1 MGMGKKGSILIA
13 IGLLLLA
20 AALLLTLYNIWDAH
34 RADVAAQT
42 AVRALKEMI
51 PKPGT
56 EPAREHGTV
65 SPEPVLPDSRK
76 QTGEG
81 SQRESEGQTGE
92 EADAKFR
99 AQTGMKSNGEGLIKS
114 SRPSPER
121 SKSKTRGNIPQ
132 SVPEKTEA
140 QTETEDG
147 FKESSKRLT
156 INNFFPDATREREM
170 PRKNL
175 NGYPY
180 IGVLDVDSLE
190 LSLPVMDNWD
200 YDRLTIS
207 PCRFA
212 GNVYQDN
219 LVICAHNYAHH
230 FTPLKYVPI
239 GTEIKFTDMEGT
251 TFRYAVS
258 SFETI
263 GPNDV
268 EGMITGDWDLTLFTC
283 NTSGQT
289 RCAIRCLRIE

>member
-1 MGMGKKGSILIA
+1 MRKKGSILIA

-42 AVRALKEMI
+42 AVQALKEMI
-51 PKPGT
+51 PTLRTAPEQERQLG
-56 EPAREHGTV
+56 
-65 SPEPVLPDSRK
+65 SPEAVLPDSR
-76 QTGEG
+76 
-81 SQRESEGQTGE
+81 E
-92 EADAKFR
+92 EAGEDIQRDAEGE
-99 AQTGMKSNGEGLIKS
+99 TGMKSQREALMKS
-114 SRPSPER
+114 
-121 SKSKTRGNIPQ
+121 
-132 SVPEKTEA
+132 TEA
-140 QTETEDG
+140 TWGNSEREIPESPSEKAPEQSEAELRTESEDG
-147 FKESSKRLT
+147 AKEATKRLT
-156 INNFFPDATREREM
+156 INHFFAEIPRDREM
-170 PRKNL
+170 PTKLL
-175 NGYPY
+175 NGYQY

-190 LSLPVMDNWD
+190 LSLPVMDRWD
-200 YDRLTIS
+200 YERLKVS

-239 GTEIKFTDMEGT
+239 GTEVKFTDMEGN

-268 EGMITGDWDLTLFTC
+268 EGMVNGDWDLTLFTC

-289 RCAIRCLRIE
+289 RCAIRCDRIQ

>member
-1 MGMGKKGSILIA
+1 MRKKGSILIA

-42 AVRALKEMI
+42 AVQALKEMI
-51 PKPGT
+51 PTLRTAPEQERQPG
-56 EPAREHGTV
+56 
-65 SPEPVLPDSRK
+65 SPEAVLPDSREE
-76 QTGEG
+76 TEGAGEDI
-81 SQRESEGQTGE
+81 QRESEGE
-92 EADAKFR
+92 
-99 AQTGMKSNGEGLIKS
+99 TGMKSKREALMKS
-114 SRPSPER
+114 TEPS
-121 SKSKTRGNIPQ
+121 RGNSEREIPE
-132 SVPEKTEA
+132 SLPEKVPEQSQADPRTES
-140 QTETEDG
+140 EDG
-147 FKESSKRLT
+147 AKEATKRLT
-156 INNFFPDATREREM
+156 INHFFAEIPQDREM
-170 PRKNL
+170 PTKLL
-175 NGYPY
+175 NGYQY

-190 LSLPVMDNWD
+190 LSLPVMDRWD
-200 YDRLTIS
+200 YERLKVS

-239 GTEIKFTDMEGT
+239 GTEVKFTDMEGN

-268 EGMITGDWDLTLFTC
+268 EGMVNGDWDLTLFTC

-289 RCAIRCLRIE
+289 RCAIRCDRIHTNS

>member
-1 MGMGKKGSILIA
+1 MRKKGSILIA

-42 AVRALKEMI
+42 AVQALKEMI
-51 PKPGT
+51 PTLRTAPEQERQPG
-56 EPAREHGTV
+56 
-65 SPEPVLPDSRK
+65 SPEAVLPDSREEA
-76 QTGEG
+76 GEDI
-81 SQRESEGQTGE
+81 QRESEGE
-92 EADAKFR
+92 
-99 AQTGMKSNGEGLIKS
+99 TGMKSKREALMKS
-114 SRPSPER
+114 TEPS
-121 SKSKTRGNIPQ
+121 RGNSEREIPESLQEKAPEQ
-132 SVPEKTEA
+132 SQAEHRTES
-140 QTETEDG
+140 EDG
-147 FKESSKRLT
+147 AKEATKRLT
-156 INNFFPDATREREM
+156 INHFFAEIPQDREM
-170 PRKNL
+170 PTKLL
-175 NGYPY
+175 NGYQY

-190 LSLPVMDNWD
+190 LSLPVMDCWD
-200 YDRLTIS
+200 YERLKVS

-239 GTEIKFTDMEGT
+239 GTEVKFTDMEGN

-268 EGMITGDWDLTLFTC
+268 EGMVNGDWDLTLFTC

-289 RCAIRCLRIE
+289 RCAIRCDRIQ

>member
-1 MGMGKKGSILIA
+1 MRKKGSILIA

-42 AVRALKEMI
+42 AVQALKEMI
-51 PKPGT
+51 PTLRTAPEQERQPG
-56 EPAREHGTV
+56 
-65 SPEPVLPDSRK
+65 SPGAVLPDSREEA
-76 QTGEG
+76 GEDI
-81 SQRESEGQTGE
+81 QREAEGE
-92 EADAKFR
+92 
-99 AQTGMKSNGEGLIKS
+99 TGMKSKREALMKSAEASRGNSEREILKS
-114 SRPSPER
+114 S
-121 SKSKTRGNIPQ
+121 
-132 SVPEKTEA
+132 PEKAPEQSEAEPRTES
-140 QTETEDG
+140 EDDA
-147 FKESSKRLT
+147 KEATKRLT
-156 INNFFPDATREREM
+156 INLFFAEIPQDREM
-170 PRKNL
+170 PTKML
-175 NGYPY
+175 NGYQY

-190 LSLPVMDNWD
+190 LSLPVMDRWD
-200 YDRLTIS
+200 YERLKVS

-239 GTEIKFTDMEGT
+239 GTEVKFTDMEGN

-268 EGMITGDWDLTLFTC
+268 EGMVNGDWDLTLFTC

-289 RCAIRCLRIE
+289 RCAIRCDRIE

>member
-1 MGMGKKGSILIA
+1 MRKKGSILIA

-42 AVRALKEMI
+42 AVQALKEMI
-51 PKPGT
+51 PTLRTAPEQDRQLG
-56 EPAREHGTV
+56 
-65 SPEPVLPDSRK
+65 SPEAVLPDSREEA
-76 QTGEG
+76 GEDIQREAEG
-81 SQRESEGQTGE
+81 ESGMKSQRE
-92 EADAKFR
+92 AL
-99 AQTGMKSNGEGLIKS
+99 MKSTEATWGN
-114 SRPSPER
+114 
-121 SKSKTRGNIPQ
+121 SKSEIPE
-132 SVPEKTEA
+132 SLPEKAPEQSEAELRTES
-140 QTETEDG
+140 EDG
-147 FKESSKRLT
+147 AKEATKRLT
-156 INNFFPDATREREM
+156 INHFFAEIPRDREM
-170 PRKNL
+170 PTKLL
-175 NGYPY
+175 NGYQY

-190 LSLPVMDNWD
+190 LSLPVMDRWD
-200 YDRLTIS
+200 YERLKVS

-239 GTEIKFTDMEGT
+239 GTEVKFTDMEGN

-268 EGMITGDWDLTLFTC
+268 EGMVNGDWDLTLFTC

-289 RCAIRCLRIE
+289 RCAIRCDRIQ

>member
-1 MGMGKKGSILIA
+1 MRKKGSILIA

-42 AVRALKEMI
+42 AVQALKEMI
-51 PKPGT
+51 PTLRTAPEQERQPG
-56 EPAREHGTV
+56 
-65 SPEPVLPDSRK
+65 SPEAVLPDSREEA
-76 QTGEG
+76 GEDI
-81 SQRESEGQTGE
+81 QRESEGE
-92 EADAKFR
+92 
-99 AQTGMKSNGEGLIKS
+99 TGMKSKREALMKS
-114 SRPSPER
+114 TEPS
-121 SKSKTRGNIPQ
+121 RGNSEREILKSPPEKAPEQSQAEPRTESEDGAKEATKRLRINHFFAEIPQ
-132 SVPEKTEA
+132 
-140 QTETEDG
+140 D
-147 FKESSKRLT
+147 
-156 INNFFPDATREREM
+156 REM
-170 PRKNL
+170 PTKLL
-175 NGYPY
+175 NGYRY

-190 LSLPVMDNWD
+190 LSLPVMDRWD
-200 YDRLTIS
+200 YERLKVS

-239 GTEIKFTDMEGT
+239 GTEVKFTDMEGN

-268 EGMITGDWDLTLFTC
+268 EGMVNGDWDLTLFTC

-289 RCAIRCLRIE
+289 RCAIRCDRIQ

>member
-1 MGMGKKGSILIA
+1 MRKKGSILIA

-42 AVRALKEMI
+42 AVQALKEMI
-51 PKPGT
+51 PTLRTAPEQERQPG
-56 EPAREHGTV
+56 
-65 SPEPVLPDSRK
+65 SPEAVLPDSREEA
-76 QTGEG
+76 GEDI
-81 SQRESEGQTGE
+81 QRESEGE
-92 EADAKFR
+92 
-99 AQTGMKSNGEGLIKS
+99 TGMKSKREALMKS
-114 SRPSPER
+114 TEPS
-121 SKSKTRGNIPQ
+121 RGNSEREIPESLLEKAPEQ
-132 SVPEKTEA
+132 SQAEHRTES
-140 QTETEDG
+140 EDG
-147 FKESSKRLT
+147 AKEATKRLT
-156 INNFFPDATREREM
+156 INHFFAEIPQDREM
-170 PRKNL
+170 PTKML
-175 NGYPY
+175 NGYQY

-190 LSLPVMDNWD
+190 LSLPVMDRWD
-200 YDRLTIS
+200 YERLKVS

-239 GTEIKFTDMEGT
+239 GTEVKFTDMEGN

-268 EGMITGDWDLTLFTC
+268 EGMVNGDWDLTLFTC

-289 RCAIRCLRIE
+289 RCAIRCDRIQ

>member
-1 MGMGKKGSILIA
+1 MRKKGSILIA

-42 AVRALKEMI
+42 AVQALKEMI
-51 PKPGT
+51 PTLRTAPEQERQPG
-56 EPAREHGTV
+56 
-65 SPEPVLPDSRK
+65 SPEAVLPDSREEA
-76 QTGEG
+76 GEDI
-81 SQRESEGQTGE
+81 QRESEGE
-92 EADAKFR
+92 
-99 AQTGMKSNGEGLIKS
+99 TGMKSKREALMKS
-114 SRPSPER
+114 TEPS
-121 SKSKTRGNIPQ
+121 RGNSEREILKSPPEKAPEQSQAEPRTESEDGAKEATKRLRINHFFAEIPQ
-132 SVPEKTEA
+132 
-140 QTETEDG
+140 D
-147 FKESSKRLT
+147 
-156 INNFFPDATREREM
+156 REM
-170 PRKNL
+170 PTKLL
-175 NGYPY
+175 NGYRY

-190 LSLPVMDNWD
+190 LSLPVMDRWD
-200 YDRLTIS
+200 YERLKVS

-239 GTEIKFTDMEGT
+239 GTEVKFTDMEGN

-268 EGMITGDWDLTLFTC
+268 EGMVNGDWDLTLFTC

-289 RCAIRCLRIE
+289 RCAIRCDRIHTNS

>member
-1 MGMGKKGSILIA
+1 MGKKGSILIA

-42 AVRALKEMI
+42 AVQALKEMI
-51 PKPGT
+51 PTLRTAPEQERQPG
-56 EPAREHGTV
+56 
-65 SPEPVLPDSRK
+65 SPEAVLPDSREETEK
-76 QTGEG
+76 GGEDI
-81 SQRESEGQTGE
+81 QREAEGE
-92 EADAKFR
+92 S
-99 AQTGMKSNGEGLIKS
+99 GMKSKREALMKS
-114 SRPSPER
+114 AEPSRESSEREILKSP
-121 SKSKTRGNIPQ
+121 
-132 SVPEKTEA
+132 PEKAPEQSEAEPRTES
-140 QTETEDG
+140 EDG
-147 FKESSKRLT
+147 AKEATKRLT
-156 INNFFPDATREREM
+156 INHFFAEIPRDREM
-170 PRKNL
+170 PTKKL
-175 NGYPY
+175 NGNLY

-190 LSLPVMDNWD
+190 LSLPVMDYWD
-200 YDRLTIS
+200 YDRLKVS

-230 FTPLKYVPI
+230 FTPLKYVPL

-268 EGMITGDWDLTLFTC
+268 EGMVNGDWDLTLFTC

-289 RCAIRCLRIE
+289 RCAIRCDRIQ

>member
-1 MGMGKKGSILIA
+1 MRKKGSILIA

-42 AVRALKEMI
+42 AVQALKEMI
-51 PKPGT
+51 PTLRTAPEQERQPG
-56 EPAREHGTV
+56 
-65 SPEPVLPDSRK
+65 SPEAVLPDSREEA
-76 QTGEG
+76 GEDI
-81 SQRESEGQTGE
+81 QRESEGE
-92 EADAKFR
+92 
-99 AQTGMKSNGEGLIKS
+99 TGMKSKREALMKS
-114 SRPSPER
+114 TEPSRENSER
-121 SKSKTRGNIPQ
+121 EILKSL
-132 SVPEKTEA
+132 PEKAPEQSRAEPRTES
-140 QTETEDG
+140 EDG
-147 FKESSKRLT
+147 AKEATKRLT
-156 INNFFPDATREREM
+156 INHFFAEIPQDREM
-170 PRKNL
+170 PTKML
-175 NGYPY
+175 NGYQY

-190 LSLPVMDNWD
+190 LSLPVMDRWD
-200 YDRLTIS
+200 YERLKVS

-239 GTEIKFTDMEGT
+239 GTEVKFTDMEGN

-268 EGMITGDWDLTLFTC
+268 EGMVNGDWDLTLFTC

-289 RCAIRCLRIE
+289 RCAIRCDRIQ

>member
-1 MGMGKKGSILIA
+1 MRKKGSILIA

-42 AVRALKEMI
+42 AVQALKEMI
-51 PKPGT
+51 PTLRTAPEQDRQLG
-56 EPAREHGTV
+56 
-65 SPEPVLPDSRK
+65 SPEAVLPDSREEA
-76 QTGEG
+76 GEDIQREAEG
-81 SQRESEGQTGE
+81 ESGLKSQRE
-92 EADAKFR
+92 AL
-99 AQTGMKSNGEGLIKS
+99 MKSTEATWGN
-114 SRPSPER
+114 
-121 SKSKTRGNIPQ
+121 SKSEIPE
-132 SVPEKTEA
+132 SLPEKAPEQSEAELRTES
-140 QTETEDG
+140 EDG
-147 FKESSKRLT
+147 AKEATKRLT
-156 INNFFPDATREREM
+156 INHFFAEIPRDREM
-170 PRKNL
+170 PTKLL
-175 NGYPY
+175 NGYQY

-190 LSLPVMDNWD
+190 LSLPVMDRWD
-200 YDRLTIS
+200 YERLKVS

-239 GTEIKFTDMEGT
+239 GTEVKFTDMEGN

-268 EGMITGDWDLTLFTC
+268 EGMVNGDWDLTLFTC

-289 RCAIRCLRIE
+289 RCAIRCDRIQ

>member
-1 MGMGKKGSILIA
+1 MRKKGSILIA

-42 AVRALKEMI
+42 AVQALKEMI
-51 PKPGT
+51 PTLRTAPEQERQPG
-56 EPAREHGTV
+56 
-65 SPEPVLPDSRK
+65 SPEAVLPDSREEA
-76 QTGEG
+76 GEDI
-81 SQRESEGQTGE
+81 QRESEGE
-92 EADAKFR
+92 
-99 AQTGMKSNGEGLIKS
+99 TGMKSKREALMKS
-114 SRPSPER
+114 TEPS
-121 SKSKTRGNIPQ
+121 RGNSEREILKSPPEKAPEQSQAEHRTESEDGAKEATKRLRINHFFAEIPQ
-132 SVPEKTEA
+132 
-140 QTETEDG
+140 D
-147 FKESSKRLT
+147 
-156 INNFFPDATREREM
+156 REM
-170 PRKNL
+170 PTKLL
-175 NGYPY
+175 NGYQY

-190 LSLPVMDNWD
+190 LSLPVMDRWD
-200 YDRLTIS
+200 YERLKVS

-239 GTEIKFTDMEGT
+239 GTEVKFTDMEGN

-268 EGMITGDWDLTLFTC
+268 EGMVNGDWDLTLFTC

-289 RCAIRCLRIE
+289 RCAIRCDRIHTNS

>member
-1 MGMGKKGSILIA
+1 MRKKGSILIA

-42 AVRALKEMI
+42 AVQALKEMI
-51 PKPGT
+51 PTLRTAPEQERQPG
-56 EPAREHGTV
+56 
-65 SPEPVLPDSRK
+65 SPEAVLPDSREE
-76 QTGEG
+76 TEEDI
-81 SQRESEGQTGE
+81 QRESEGE
-92 EADAKFR
+92 
-99 AQTGMKSNGEGLIKS
+99 TGMKSKREALMKS
-114 SRPSPER
+114 TEPS
-121 SKSKTRGNIPQ
+121 RGNSECEIPESLPEKAPGQSQAEPRTESEDGAKEATKRLRINHFFAEIPQ
-132 SVPEKTEA
+132 
-140 QTETEDG
+140 D
-147 FKESSKRLT
+147 
-156 INNFFPDATREREM
+156 REM
-170 PRKNL
+170 PTKLL
-175 NGYPY
+175 NGYRY

-190 LSLPVMDNWD
+190 LSLPVMDRWD
-200 YDRLTIS
+200 YERLKVS

-239 GTEIKFTDMEGT
+239 GTEVKFTDMEGN

-268 EGMITGDWDLTLFTC
+268 EGMVNGDWDLTLFTC

-289 RCAIRCLRIE
+289 RCAIRCDRIHTNS

>member
-1 MGMGKKGSILIA
+1 MRKKGSILIA

-42 AVRALKEMI
+42 AVQALKEMI
-51 PKPGT
+51 PTLRTAPEQERQPG
-56 EPAREHGTV
+56 
-65 SPEPVLPDSRK
+65 SPEAVLPDSREE
-76 QTGEG
+76 TEEDI
-81 SQRESEGQTGE
+81 QREAEGE
-92 EADAKFR
+92 
-99 AQTGMKSNGEGLIKS
+99 TGMKSKREALMKS
-114 SRPSPER
+114 TEPS
-121 SKSKTRGNIPQ
+121 RGNSEREILKSP
-132 SVPEKTEA
+132 PEKAPEQSQAEPRTES
-140 QTETEDG
+140 EDG
-147 FKESSKRLT
+147 AKEATKRLT
-156 INNFFPDATREREM
+156 INHFFAEIPQDREM
-170 PRKNL
+170 PTKLL
-175 NGYPY
+175 NGYRY

-190 LSLPVMDNWD
+190 LSLPVMDRWD
-200 YDRLTIS
+200 YERLKVS

-239 GTEIKFTDMEGT
+239 GTEVKFTDMEGN

-268 EGMITGDWDLTLFTC
+268 EGMVNGDWDLTLFTC

-289 RCAIRCLRIE
+289 RCAIRCDRIHTNS

>member
-1 MGMGKKGSILIA
+1 MRKKGSILIA

-42 AVRALKEMI
+42 AVQALKEMI
-51 PKPGT
+51 PTLRTAPEQERQPG
-56 EPAREHGTV
+56 
-65 SPEPVLPDSRK
+65 SPEAVLPDSREE
-76 QTGEG
+76 TEEDI
-81 SQRESEGQTGE
+81 QRESEGE
-92 EADAKFR
+92 
-99 AQTGMKSNGEGLIKS
+99 TGMKSKREALMKS
-114 SRPSPER
+114 TEPS
-121 SKSKTRGNIPQ
+121 RGNSEREIPKSPPEKAPEQFQAEPRTESEDGAKEATKRLRINHFFAEIPQ
-132 SVPEKTEA
+132 
-140 QTETEDG
+140 D
-147 FKESSKRLT
+147 
-156 INNFFPDATREREM
+156 REM
-170 PRKNL
+170 PTKLL
-175 NGYPY
+175 NGYQY

-190 LSLPVMDNWD
+190 LSLPVMDRWD
-200 YDRLTIS
+200 YERLKVS

-239 GTEIKFTDMEGT
+239 GTEVKFTDMEGN

-268 EGMITGDWDLTLFTC
+268 EGMVNGDWDLTLFTC

-289 RCAIRCLRIE
+289 RCAIRCDRIHTNS